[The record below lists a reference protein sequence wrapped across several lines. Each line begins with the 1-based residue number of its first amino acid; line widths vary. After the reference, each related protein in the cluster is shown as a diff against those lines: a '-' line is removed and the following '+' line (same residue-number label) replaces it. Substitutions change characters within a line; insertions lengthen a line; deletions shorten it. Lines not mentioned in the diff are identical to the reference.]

1 MNILEAIIL
10 SAFGSVVI
18 YLVFKSISGFIRHQ
32 ITKIIIKVVI
42 EVLEDII
49 DVAIADVQVITKN
62 SKKIEELKEKSS

>member
-18 YLVFKSISGFIRHQ
+18 YLVFKSISGFIIQQ